1 MPFSC
6 GSFPFS
12 YHLEIEGE
20 AYGVDMLAG
29 LQYQIYCIMM

>member
-20 AYGVDMLAG
+20 AYVGDMLTG
-29 LQYQIYCIMM
+29 LQYQIYCLMM